1 MLKHVLGWCEMNT
14 PTHKETFEKIV
25 KRLTEFVVLG
35 KAHLKIGS
43 GIAKAIT
50 ADPVIEHVAP
60 TFWGMTITSHLD
72 AAQMLAFKLFD
83 TRRGSMT
90 IEYLLGRAM
99 ECSPGFQ
106 GATPTQVS
114 EIIGAA
120 RNQILAIEDPL
131 KRIRAKRNR
140 ILAHVDPTIVTQ
152 PEKVAEKTEIKFVDL
167 NLIFDTAGDIVN
179 SISVA
184 FRDAFSILELIG
196 ATDYENAIQLIV
208 DAKHAQ
214 ADHYQEEFS
223 EAPPSPRP
231 KSTKSAW

>member
-1 MLKHVLGWCEMNT
+1 MNT

-83 TRRGSMT
+83 TRRGS
-90 IEYLLGRAM
+90 
-99 ECSPGFQ
+99 
-106 GATPTQVS
+106 
-114 EIIGAA
+114 
-120 RNQILAIEDPL
+120 LAIEDPL